1 VFKLKA
7 LRERLRYNLHMHWNE
22 ATTTLFAPLIDGQ
35 RLGLVTDMDGTIC
48 PIMPP
53 PDPALETG
61 PLNTGP
67 QITPRSRELL
77 ASLATRLPLVAV
89 VSGRAVGD
97 LRARV
102 GLNGIAYVGN
112 HGIEQWRDGRSEI
125 VPEARKFRMAMVE
138 ALREIHDLQQ
148 TVRVDGL
155 FVEDKR
161 LTITVHYRGAPDTD
175 ETAELIGPTL
185 EAIAKR
191 YGLRVSPGRKI
202 FELRPPLDIDKG
214 TTLRR
219 LIEEYALDAAVY
231 IGDDITD
238 VDALRAAREL
248 RKANT
253 CYALGVGVE
262 SDEASDTL
270 RETADV
276 LASGVADVETF
287 LGWLLNA
294 RITSSI

>member
-1 VFKLKA
+1 MAIIL
-7 LRERLRYNLHMHWNE
+7 NMHWNE
-22 ATTTLFAPLIDGQ
+22 ATSTLLVQLIEGQ
-35 RLGLVTDMDGTIC
+35 RLGVVTDLDGTIS
-48 PIMPP
+48 PIVPL
-53 PDPALETG
+53 PDPAHGTG
-61 PLNTGP
+61 PLNGGP

-77 ASLATRLPLVAV
+77 AALANRLPLVAV
-89 VSGRAVGD
+89 VSGRAVAD

-125 VPEARKFRMAMVE
+125 AQEARKFRTAMVE
-138 ALREIHDLQQ
+138 ALRELHDLQH

-161 LTITVHYRGAPDTD
+161 ITVTVHYRSAPDPA
-175 ETAELIGPTL
+175 EAAELVGPAV

-191 YGLRVSPGRKI
+191 YGLRVFYGRKV

-219 LIEEYALDAAVY
+219 LVEEHALDAVVY
-231 IGDDITD
+231 IGDDVTD

-248 RKANT
+248 RAENV

-262 SDEASDTL
+262 SDEVSPSL
-270 RETADV
+270 LETADV
-276 LASGVADVETF
+276 LASGVADVEAF
-287 LGWLLNA
+287 LAWLLNA
-294 RITSSI
+294 RSASSI